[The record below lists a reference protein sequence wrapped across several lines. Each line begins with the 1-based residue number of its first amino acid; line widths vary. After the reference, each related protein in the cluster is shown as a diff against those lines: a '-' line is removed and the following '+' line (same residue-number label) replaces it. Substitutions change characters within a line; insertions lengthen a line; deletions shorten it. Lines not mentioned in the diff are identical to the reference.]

1 MQQDPDG
8 EAGGIHCEN
17 PPNTVRTSVL
27 GLLQSWWWLLR
38 AGFSLEK
45 HAFPFDYDAS
55 QATW

>member
-45 HAFPFDYDAS
+45 HAFVFDYDAS
-55 QATW
+55 QAT